1 MKIVAHIVTVVA
13 LFAAFFALPFALWG
27 NPAAVQARVTGAGV
41 DPLSPASV
49 VEPAPEGSYT
59 ILVNRALHPDAQALD
74 GWVAFF
80 AGQQD
85 APPIRGD
92 VSAVVLSDDSAGLK
106 MAKSL
111 QSRLA
116 ANQMTLRTEVAPI
129 VLSQVERGDYDV
141 FIASDEALERW
152 GATGLAKLT
161 DAAVIRR

>member
-1 MKIVAHIVTVVA
+1 
-13 LFAAFFALPFALWG
+13 
-27 NPAAVQARVTGAGV
+27 
-41 DPLSPASV
+41 
-49 VEPAPEGSYT
+49 
-59 ILVNRALHPDAQALD
+59 
-74 GWVAFF
+74 
-80 AGQQD
+80 
-85 APPIRGD
+85 
-92 VSAVVLSDDSAGLK
+92 VLSDDSAGLK

-152 GATGLAKLT
+152 GATDLAKLT

>member
-13 LFAAFFALPFALWG
+13 LLAAFFVLPFALWG
-27 NPAAVQARVTGAGV
+27 NPVAVQARVTGAEQ
-41 DPLSPASV
+41 DLLSPVSV
-49 VEPAPEGSYT
+49 IQAVPEGSYT

-74 GWVAFF
+74 GWMAFF

-85 APPIRGD
+85 LPPIRED

-111 QSRLA
+111 QSRMA
-116 ANQMTLRTEVAPI
+116 TNQMTLRTEVAPI

-152 GATGLAKLT
+152 GATNLVERA
-161 DAAVIRR
+161 DAAAIRR